1 MKVSTSF
8 AVREIAGDYI
18 LVPLG
23 EMALKFSGMIT
34 TNEVGAFIWECLQE
48 DVSKEELLE
57 KVLEEFEIDRETAEQ
72 DVGQFLENLDELGLM
87 E

>member
-1 MKVSTSF
+1 MKVRTSF